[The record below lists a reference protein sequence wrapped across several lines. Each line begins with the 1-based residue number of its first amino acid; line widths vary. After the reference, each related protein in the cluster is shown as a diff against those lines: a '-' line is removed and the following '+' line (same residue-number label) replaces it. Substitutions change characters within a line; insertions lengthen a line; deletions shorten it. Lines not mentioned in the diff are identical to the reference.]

1 MGPGGRAPSLV
12 PFDALDLVG
21 GVVASWRC
29 CCEGA
34 TAGTEECQCR
44 RWDVEERFM
53 LKFRLFDDNVW
64 ELINHG

>member
-1 MGPGGRAPSLV
+1 VGPGERAPSLV
-12 PFDALDLVG
+12 PFGALDLVR
-21 GVVASWRC
+21 VLVAWWRY

-53 LKFRLFDDNVW
+53 LKFWLVMDFVW